1 MGIDIEMEFEK
12 KGILIVV
19 SAPSGSG
26 KGTVL
31 SHLTEDREHF
41 ALSVSLT
48 TRKPRTGEIDG
59 IHYFFVSKE
68 DFLKEIENGN
78 MLEYAEYCG
87 NYYGTPKDRV
97 DELLSN
103 GINVILEIETVGAMK
118 IKKLCPDAIFIMILP
133 PSFSALEKRLR
144 SRGTNSVEDIQ
155 KRLETA
161 VKELSCIEM
170 YDYVV
175 INRDGKSKEAAD
187 TITGIAMAEKCRVK
201 RNPELISDF
210 YDTKPDNEK

>member
-41 ALSVSLT
+41 AFSVSLT

-103 GINVILEIETVGAMK
+103 GINVIL
-118 IKKLCPDAIFIMILP
+118 
-133 PSFSALEKRLR
+133 
-144 SRGTNSVEDIQ
+144 
-155 KRLETA
+155 
-161 VKELSCIEM
+161 
-170 YDYVV
+170 
-175 INRDGKSKEAAD
+175 
-187 TITGIAMAEKCRVK
+187 
-201 RNPELISDF
+201 
-210 YDTKPDNEK
+210 